1 MSLTSK
7 LKNFFRRKDV
17 AQPAPPP
24 SIYIH
29 TSRDQLRS
37 DVAES
42 DPLDEPL
49 RETLRDLFGTDAKH
63 ISNPRPSMAAPR
75 AASSVGGP
83 IDRPRS
89 ARVGGVID
97 HPRPASST
105 PRYSAPRPVAAQP
118 TPDHSSSALLYGLHA
133 SSGSNHSVSDYSPSS
148 SSSSHCS
155 PSSDSSSSY
164 SSSSSSSY
172 SSSSSDSGSSSS
184 SSCDSGGGF

>member
-7 LKNFFRRKDV
+7 LKNIFGRKDV

-24 SIYIH
+24 SIHIH

-42 DPLDEPL
+42 APSDEACSNLLIEL
-49 RETLRDLFGTDAKH
+49 RRQREAMAASRTVHL
-63 ISNPRPSMAAPR
+63 RPSVTDPR
-75 AASSVGGP
+75 AASRAGS
-83 IDRPRS
+83 S
-89 ARVGGVID
+89 LD

-133 SSGSNHSVSDYSPSS
+133 SSASNHSVSDYSPSS

-184 SSCDSGGGF
+184 GSCDSGGGF